1 MSTPQPHSQPR
12 TERRF
17 PVRTVGAVSV
27 SVLAFPLVAASSE
40 AATFPYPKPS
50 RTLPSALDVA
60 PGYQK
65 GTLCLTQ
72 NQPGAVAFAQLLN
85 STYGSRTYGILRT
98 CAAEHGEGR
107 ALDWMI
113 SANNPE
119 QLALA
124 NALTRWLA
132 APDAQGR
139 PGAMAKRFGI
149 NYIIFNRQQW
159 RAYDPGR
166 GWAPYYGVSPH
177 TDHIHFSFNWDGA
190 YKRTSWWSGVA
201 VKTPLTGPGAG
212 ITTPP
217 PAPVITASGYPLL
230 VQGASG
236 ADVALAQK
244 VIGVT
249 ADGRF
254 GPITA
259 TALGVWQTKHGVTAT
274 KKLDNATWSKMVAL
288 KLIPSRVVNPLE
300 KYVNVVLKRGSTGE
314 AVKALQKA
322 IGGLV
327 VDGSYGP
334 ATETRVKTYQ
344 QSKGLT
350 VTGVT
355 DSKVWN
361 ALMGKTVAA
370 PAPSGSTTT
379 HPLAKYS
386 TLTLKLWS
394 KGEAVKAL
402 QKAIGKLTVDGS
414 YGRLTEARVKEYQK
428 SKGLPV
434 TGVTDAKVW
443 NALIAATPTTS
454 TTTSGSTVTS
464 LATEF
469 TPYKATQLKLGSTG
483 TAVKVLQRG
492 LGGLVVDGSFG
503 PRTVSAVK
511 AFQSSKGLTATG
523 VVGVATWNAVE
534 RKVHPLL
541 PYWGTVLKPGSTG
554 AAVVALQ
561 KALRV
566 TADGSFG
573 PLTVAAVKAVQL
585 NAKLTQT
592 GVVGTLTWKAVE
604 ARMPR

>member
-1 MSTPQPHSQPR
+1 M
-12 TERRF
+12 
-17 PVRTVGAVSV
+17 RTVGAVSV

-85 STYGSRTYGILRT
+85 ATYGSRTYGILRT

-370 PAPSGSTTT
+370 PAPSGTTTT

-511 AFQSSKGLTATG
+511 AFQSSKGLTPTG

-604 ARMPR
+604 TRMPR